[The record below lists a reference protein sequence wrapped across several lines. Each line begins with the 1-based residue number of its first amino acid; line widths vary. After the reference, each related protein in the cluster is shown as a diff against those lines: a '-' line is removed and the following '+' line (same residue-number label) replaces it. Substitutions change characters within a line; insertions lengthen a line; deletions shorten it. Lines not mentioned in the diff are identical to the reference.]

1 MISVSKE
8 ARKPHVKKRLCI
20 AQLFFF
26 SENIQFRMESL
37 FVQMGA
43 ALIMNTATDA
53 NRAKWLPF
61 WNNIRMTEFISKFL
75 LWTTIN

>member
-1 MISVSKE
+1 
-8 ARKPHVKKRLCI
+8 
-20 AQLFFF
+20 
-26 SENIQFRMESL
+26 MERL

-53 NRAKWLPF
+53 NLAKWLPC
-61 WNNIRMTEFISKFL
+61 WSNIRMTEFMSKFL

>member
-1 MISVSKE
+1 MISVSKG

-20 AQLFFF
+20 AQFFF

-43 ALIMNTATDA
+43 ALIMNKATDA
-53 NRAKWLPF
+53 NRAK
-61 WNNIRMTEFISKFL
+61 
-75 LWTTIN
+75 